1 MGNNGS
7 IGERIRTV
15 RGTKTQTEFAVC
27 LGITQRAIVN
37 YETGGRIPKGSIL
50 RKICEQYGIE
60 EKWLL
65 TGEGPMC
72 QPRGAQPDFQSKM
85 GDTSPILNAQSS
97 QHADITENHKEKMG
111 DVSPILRL
119 TEQNAALQ
127 RDLLE
132 SIRQNGDLRVEV
144 ERQRAR
150 IIELERQLVEPQ
162 KLVAELKADV
172 AQLNVENRELREKV
186 RQFERMGLRLR
197 HESDVLQNGLP
208 GGDE

>member
-15 RGTKTQTEFAVC
+15 RGTKTQAEFAVC
-27 LGITQRAIVN
+27 LGVTQRAIVN

-50 RKICEQYGIE
+50 RKICEQYRIE

-72 QPRGAQPDFQSKM
+72 QPEGAQPDFQSKM
-85 GDTSPILNAQSS
+85 GDTSPILDSQNL
-97 QHADITENHKEKMG
+97 QHADFVDSNKEKMG

-132 SIRQNGDLRVEV
+132 TVRQNGDLRVEV
-144 ERQRAR
+144 ERLRMDVERRATR
-150 IIELERQLVEPQ
+150 IAELERQL
-162 KLVAELKADV
+162 AEALKAP
-172 AQLNVENRELREKV
+172 QS
-186 RQFERMGLRLR
+186 RQNLLDTGRAAAG
-197 HESDVLQNGLP
+197 
-208 GGDE
+208 